1 MPVAPWPNY
10 QNPSWSRSVSQSGHC
25 QNQNR
30 NIRPPNCKAMLTGT
44 IGGCS
49 VKTYKQLKEPNELKG
64 TFQVTLL
71 EQRTL
76 LRKTI
81 KYVYILS

>member
-1 MPVAPWPNY
+1 
-10 QNPSWSRSVSQSGHC
+10 
-25 QNQNR
+25 
-30 NIRPPNCKAMLTGT
+30 MLTGT
-44 IGGCS
+44 IRGCS